1 MSGRSC
7 QECGYSG
14 GAPLPVDHEAGEH
27 TQGMETDLETDAGG
41 SGFQVTLRKGR
52 ANMESLKDP
61 EGTVKTNKG

>member
-1 MSGRSC
+1 M
-7 QECGYSG
+7 
-14 GAPLPVDHEAGEH
+14 DHEAGEH